1 MTSVPVFHAA
11 SDKLSGPTVRLD
23 GPEGRHAALVRRLR
37 PGERVDLTDGAGRL
51 AECVVRTVGGPG
63 GGQPVLDLDVL
74 ERRTIPHPE
83 PRITVVQALAK
94 GDRGETAVETMT
106 EVGVDVIVPWSAA
119 RSIVQWRADR
129 GEKALAKWRSTAA
142 EASKQSRRIWWPQIT
157 DPVSTSQVARLLAKA
172 TLGVVLHEE
181 GELSLADLTPD
192 QLGAASAGRR
202 EGGGEGRTSDGVL
215 DRSASTDSAS
225 SGRASSGT
233 VSGDVVLIVGP
244 EGGVSPEELQTF
256 AEAGAVAYR
265 MGPTVLRTSTAGTV
279 AAAVLLAR
287 AGRWTVS

>member
-11 SDKLSGPTVRLD
+11 SDKLSGATIRLD

-37 PGERVDLTDGAGRL
+37 PGERIDLTDGAGRL
-51 AECVVRTVGGPG
+51 AECVVRTAGGPG
-63 GGQPVLDLDVL
+63 GGEPVLDLDVL
-74 ERRTIPHPE
+74 EHRTIPRPE
-83 PRITVVQALAK
+83 PRLTVVQALAK

-106 EVGVDVIVPWSAA
+106 EVGVDVIVPWSAS

-129 GEKALAKWRSTAA
+129 ADKSLAKWRTTAA
-142 EASKQSRRIWWPQIT
+142 EASKQSRRIWWPEVA
-157 DPVSTSQVARLLAKA
+157 DPASTAQVARLLAKA

-192 QLGAASAGRR
+192 QLGA
-202 EGGGEGRTSDGVL
+202 GGDAMSRTVP
-215 DRSASTDSAS
+215 
-225 SGRASSGT
+225 
-233 VSGDVVLIVGP
+233 GDIVLIVGP

-256 AEAGAVAYR
+256 AEAGGVAYR

-287 AGRWTVS
+287 SGRWTVS